1 MTGTIVCE
9 EPERMIITI
18 PYDEGWKVL
27 VDGKQQEPEKALGAF
42 LGLDLE
48 AGIHR
53 IEIRYTPQGFWC
65 GFDITILSFLGSFVL
80 MKNEMP
86 NIKIKKINKIDIRKK
101 GRYNRKNEG

>member
-1 MTGTIVCE
+1 M
-9 EPERMIITI
+9 
-18 PYDEGWKVL
+18 
-27 VDGKQQEPEKALGAF
+27 DGKQQKPEKALGAL

-65 GFDITILSFLGSFVL
+65 GFGIAILSIMGSIVL
-80 MKNEMP
+80 MKNEMS
-86 NIKIKKINKIDIRKK
+86 NTTIRKINQFDIRKK